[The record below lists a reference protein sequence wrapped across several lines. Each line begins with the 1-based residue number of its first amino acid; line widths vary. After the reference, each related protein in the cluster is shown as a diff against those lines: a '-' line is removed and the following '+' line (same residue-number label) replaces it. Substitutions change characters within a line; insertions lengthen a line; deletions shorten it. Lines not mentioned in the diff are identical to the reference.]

1 DGLPRRAVIAVREE
15 EARGG
20 LPYRRP
26 RAHHAR
32 LLAATDRRRGL
43 LHPRGVVPAG
53 RSPRWPARPI
63 SPSPGPCQF
72 CTHECINLPDGV
84 RSQDD
89 DPGCLEWG
97 AHRNAAHEATEE
109 TVAAARSQGSGTTT
123 DVESGSAP
131 HSRPNAPGAEA
142 TAAPPAAARPPGG
155 GSPAHVGSGSAP
167 HSRPSAPGPA
177 SPRTR
182 ALLTCGIVAGPF
194 YLGLGIIQGLV
205 REGFDFGRHPLS
217 VLANGPGGWV
227 QTLNFVLTGAMVL
240 AAALGF
246 ARVLRPP
253 SRVVGWVLA
262 LCGIGMLGAAVF
274 RADPVD
280 GFPPGTPEG
289 MPATVSTSGILH
301 FAFGGITFLALAIS
315 CIVAA
320 RAFSRRGDSVPARR
334 SLLAGVAVLF
344 GFFSPFFLPMTGS
357 VAGIWFAVIVGWA
370 WLAYASLHLRRSVSG

>member
-1 DGLPRRAVIAVREE
+1 M
-15 EARGG
+15 
-20 LPYRRP
+20 
-26 RAHHAR
+26 
-32 LLAATDRRRGL
+32 
-43 LHPRGVVPAG
+43 
-53 RSPRWPARPI
+53 
-63 SPSPGPCQF
+63 
-72 CTHECINLPDGV
+72 
-84 RSQDD
+84 
-89 DPGCLEWG
+89 
-97 AHRNAAHEATEE
+97 
-109 TVAAARSQGSGTTT
+109 AAARSQGSGTTT

-131 HSRPNAPGAEA
+131 HSRPNAPG
-142 TAAPPAAARPPGG
+142 PD
-155 GSPAHVGSGSAP
+155 
-167 HSRPSAPGPA
+167 

-246 ARVLRPP
+246 ARVLRPH

-262 LCGIGMLGAAVF
+262 LYGIGMLGAAVF